1 VQRVKL
7 SLLCCEEAIQL
18 WSFHGFCCVQ
28 KSRVTYIDHDRTEVD
43 SDEADSNFAWPGF
56 EKSRR
61 HAGSKKS
68 SQSVI
73 ADESSGCVN
82 LPGPYDSPYA
92 SPPGP
97 YDSPESDAEK
107 EESVSEQ
114 VPTRFVCWFLL
125 QVIFVA

>member
-1 VQRVKL
+1 M
-7 SLLCCEEAIQL
+7 
-18 WSFHGFCCVQ
+18 Q

-43 SDEADSNFAWPGF
+43 SDDADSNFAWPGF

-68 SQSVI
+68 SRSLI
-73 ADESSGCVN
+73 ADESSGHVS

-97 YDSPESDAEK
+97 YDSPESDTEK
-107 EESVSEQ
+107 EESISEK
-114 VPTRFVCWFLL
+114 VLTRFVCRFLL
-125 QVIFVA
+125 QVVFVAQALQFKMSSSEVPFFK